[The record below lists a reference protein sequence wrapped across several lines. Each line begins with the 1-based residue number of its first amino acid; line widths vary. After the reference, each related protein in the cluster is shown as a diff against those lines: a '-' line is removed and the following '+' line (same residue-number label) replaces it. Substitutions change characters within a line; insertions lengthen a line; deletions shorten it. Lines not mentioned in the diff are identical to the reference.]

1 MSKEL
6 IDLYNTLYLRGFIR
20 DIDGVNSTILKN
32 AIKEIDRLQNE
43 LYRKNE
49 LILDLKEKLNNIQ
62 FEVETAWRKIEKVE
76 NNDE

>member
-1 MSKEL
+1 MSNLSEEEKQVLQTFKNGLGLSYTEER
-6 IDLYNTLYLRGFIR
+6 I
-20 DIDGVNSTILKN
+20 ILSL
-32 AIKEIDRLQNE
+32 IDRLQNE

-76 NNDE
+76 NNNE